1 MTNMSKLNIYKID
14 DKYIEY
20 LKQFDKFIA
29 EPKNNRPYVGTLIF
43 SNNNFYYFAT
53 LTSKTNKPEFY
64 CVNLC
69 NENGEKI
76 AGVRINNMIPILKKD
91 VIKIAKL
98 IKYEKLLKS
107 KNPFDIKYGNLLKQ
121 EVMALNKKIIK
132 DSIYKKAKKFYN
144 GYKYKNSIKKICCD
158 FKKLEEKSWEYKF

>member
-1 MTNMSKLNIYKID
+1 M
-14 DKYIEY
+14 
-20 LKQFDKFIA
+20 
-29 EPKNNRPYVGTLIF
+29 
-43 SNNNFYYFAT
+43 
-53 LTSKTNKPEFY
+53 
-64 CVNLC
+64 
-69 NENGEKI
+69 
-76 AGVRINNMIPILKKD
+76 KKD